1 MRTEIGMARTE
12 FCNRVMAE
20 ASGGQ
25 RAVTS
30 SSTRPAGV
38 LDADFLATLV
48 AIAGHDLRQPL
59 QCIRSAHNVR
69 APLLHTEEQWR
80 QLSAAEAAIGQL
92 VSMLDQLVD
101 TVQLHECSRQVLRV
115 PTPVSPLL
123 DRLAQELNRSARR
136 KGIVFRIGEART
148 SVLSHPVLLTSVM
161 RNLVRNAIDYTPC
174 GGFVSVTCEEH
185 GRELHIHVCDS
196 GPGIDA
202 DALAIVF
209 KAFQRLDP
217 EQGDGLGLG
226 LFIVRRVAE
235 LLGHR
240 IDVRSAEGCGSR
252 FTIVTRSASSR
263 RCRTSVDPLDPSP
276 CRKSSTLQVAARP
289 KVASETGSPRK

>member
-1 MRTEIGMARTE
+1 
-12 FCNRVMAE
+12 MAE
-20 ASGGQ
+20 ASGGH
-25 RAVTS
+25 RAVTA
-30 SSTRPAGV
+30 SSTRPAST
-38 LDADFLATLV
+38 LDAEFLATLV

-59 QCIRSAHNVR
+59 QCIKSAHNVL
-69 APLLHTEEQWR
+69 AALLHTEEQWR
-80 QLSAAEAAIGQL
+80 QLSVAEAAIAQL

-101 TVQLHECSRQVLRV
+101 TVQLHEGSRQALRV

-123 DRLAQELNRSARR
+123 DRLAHELNRSARR

-148 SVLSHPVLLTSVM
+148 SVLSHPVLLTSLM
-161 RNLVRNAIDYTPC
+161 RNLVRNAIDYTPS
-174 GGFVSVTCEEH
+174 GGFVSVTCEER

-196 GPGIDA
+196 GPGIDP

-217 EQGDGLGLG
+217 DQGEGLGLG

-240 IDVRSAEGCGSR
+240 IDVCSAEGYGSR
-252 FTIVTRSASSR
+252 FTIVTRAASSR
-263 RCRTSVDPLDPSP
+263 RFRTSVDPPDPSP

-289 KVASETGSPRK
+289 KVSRESGSSRR